1 MQYCNN
7 LLVNSYTKPKPII
20 TMKPILY
27 PKDILFISMVL
38 ITLLVGVLG
47 FFHSQKFEKQ
57 QNAKHNNKTEINSLH
72 LGK

>member
-1 MQYCNN
+1 
-7 LLVNSYTKPKPII
+7 
-20 TMKPILY
+20 MKPILY
-27 PKDILFISMVL
+27 PKDVLFISMVL

>member
-1 MQYCNN
+1 MNIKIY
-7 LLVNSYTKPKPII
+7 LITKPII

-38 ITLLVGVLG
+38 ITLLVGVFG

>member
-1 MQYCNN
+1 
-7 LLVNSYTKPKPII
+7 
-20 TMKPILY
+20 MKPILY

-38 ITLLVGVLG
+38 ITLLVGVFG

-57 QNAKHNNKTEINSLH
+57 QNAKHNNKTEINSIH